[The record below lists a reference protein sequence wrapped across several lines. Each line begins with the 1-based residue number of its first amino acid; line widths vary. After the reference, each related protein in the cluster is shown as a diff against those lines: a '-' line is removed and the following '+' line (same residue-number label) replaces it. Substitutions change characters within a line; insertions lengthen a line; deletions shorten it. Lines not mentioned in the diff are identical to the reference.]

1 MPTIPPVFA
10 PILYLPGLLYEA
22 LIRIRNRMYACG
34 RLPQYQLSC
43 PVISIGNITM
53 GGTGKTPFVLYTAR
67 TLAQMGLNAAILT
80 RGYGRKNSKQSI
92 FLSPGQTRIVP
103 EEILGDEPA
112 LLRRHLPEIWMGI
125 AKDRFRSGRIIE
137 QQNNSIVFILD
148 DGFQHRK
155 LHRNLDIVL
164 IDPLQPLENNCIVPR
179 GTLREP
185 VWGLQ
190 RADILVVNGLPS
202 SYSSALFE
210 ARLRKLV
217 PKSPIF
223 FCTQYIHDLIPF
235 TYWVHN
241 ERLSMSPDLPK
252 TAFLVTAIGNPE
264 RFHDDIRR
272 MGIDIRGMRKFK
284 DHHRF
289 SLKDWR
295 DCSRSAEKCGAETLI
310 ITEKDA
316 VKIIQPPEFP
326 IRVAIQSTEID
337 NPDEFRQW
345 LQSCIREKACSIGLK

>member
-1 MPTIPPVFA
+1 MPTMPPALA
-10 PILYLPGLLYEA
+10 PILYLPGLIYET
-22 LIRIRNRMYACG
+22 LIRIRNRMYDCS
-34 RLPQYQLSC
+34 RLPQYHLSC
-43 PVISIGNITM
+43 PVISIGNITL

-67 TLAQMGLNAAILT
+67 TLGQIGLNTAILT
-80 RGYGRKNSKQSI
+80 RGYGRKNPKQSI
-92 FLSPGQTRIVP
+92 LLSPGQAMKVS
-103 EEILGDEPA
+103 EEAFGDEPS

-125 AKDRFRSGRIIE
+125 SKDRFRAGSIIE
-137 QQNNSIVFILD
+137 QQHHSIVFILD

-164 IDPLQPLENNCIVPR
+164 IDPMQPLENNRMVPR

-185 VWGLQ
+185 AAGLQ
-190 RADILVVNGLPS
+190 RADVIIVNGLSSSPS
-202 SYSSALFE
+202 ATLFE
-210 ARLRKLV
+210 ARLRKLA
-217 PKSPIF
+217 PKSQIF

-235 TYWVHN
+235 ADWVHN
-241 ERLSMSPDLPK
+241 QPLSASPNLPR

-264 RFHDDIRR
+264 RFHSDIRR
-272 MGIDIRGMRKFK
+272 MGIDICGMRQFK

-289 SLKDWR
+289 SLKDWQ

-326 IRVAIQSTEID
+326 VRVAVQSTEID
-337 NPDEFRQW
+337 KPDEFRQW
-345 LQSCIREKACSIGLK
+345 LQRRIRV